1 MYRWEITRAA
11 LAQRVFAVVRS
22 ETYDEASATADT
34 LLSAGITSLE
44 ISLTT
49 PFALEAVTTLSR
61 ELGNDA
67 VIGAG
72 TVLDAVS
79 ARMAVDAGAR
89 FLVSPSLDAEVIRTG
104 HRYGVPV
111 FPGVATPTE
120 MVRALELGADALK
133 LFPASAHRP
142 GWLRDVRA
150 ALPQA
155 PVLPTGGVTVE
166 TAPEWIA
173 AGAVAVGMG
182 SALSEGDRETV
193 AKRAADLLAR
203 LADAAPQPPAGPE
216 VPGLYD
222 V

>member
-22 ETYDEASATADT
+22 ESYDQAAAVADM
-34 LLSAGITSLE
+34 LLSAGLTTLE

-49 PFALEAVTTLSR
+49 PFALEAVTTLVR
-61 ELGNDA
+61 EVGEDA

-72 TVLDAVS
+72 AVLDATS

-89 FLVSPSLDAEVIRTG
+89 FLASPGLDEGVVRTG

-120 MVRALELGADALK
+120 MVRAMELGADALK
-133 LFPASAHRP
+133 LFPASAHAP
-142 GWLRDVRA
+142 GWITDVAA

-155 PVLPTGGVTVE
+155 AVLPTGGITID

-173 AGAVAVGMG
+173 AGAVACGMG
-182 SALSEGDRETV
+182 AELTEGDRDTV
-193 AKRAADLLAR
+193 AKRVTELLAR
-203 LADAAPQPPAGPE
+203 LADAR
-216 VPGLYD
+216 
-222 V
+222 

>member
-11 LAQRVFAVVRS
+11 LAQRVFAIVRS
-22 ETYDEASATADT
+22 TTYDEASATADT
-34 LLSAGITSLE
+34 LLSAGVTTLE

-49 PFALEAVTTLSR
+49 PFALEAVTTLTR
-61 ELGNDA
+61 ELGEDA

-89 FLVSPSLDAEVIRTG
+89 FLSSPSLDAEVIRTG

-133 LFPASAHRP
+133 VFPAADRRP
-142 GWLRDVRA
+142 SWLGEIRA

-155 PVLPTGGVTVE
+155 PLLPAGGVSVE
-166 TAPEWIA
+166 SAPEWIA
-173 AGAVAVGMG
+173 AGAVAVGLG
-182 SALSEGDRETV
+182 SALSDGDRDTV
-193 AKRAADLLAR
+193 AKRASALLAR
-203 LADAAPQPPAGPE
+203 LAEAASGDPVPE
-216 VPGLYD
+216 SALEFYEY
-222 V
+222 

>member
-11 LAQRVFAVVRS
+11 LEQRVFAIVRS
-22 ETYDEASATADT
+22 DSYERVTATADT
-34 LLSAGITSLE
+34 LLAAGITSLE
-44 ISLTT
+44 ISLTS
-49 PFALEAVTTLSR
+49 PHALDAVSTLRR
-61 ELGNDA
+61 ETGDDM

-72 TVLDAVS
+72 TVLDAAA
-79 ARMAVDAGAR
+79 ARAAVDAGAR
-89 FLVSPSLDAEVIRTG
+89 FLVSPALDVEVIRTG

-120 MVRALELGADALK
+120 AVQAMESGADALK
-133 LFPASAHRP
+133 LFPASAHDP

-155 PVLPTGGVTVE
+155 ALLPTGGVTVE

-173 AGAVAVGMG
+173 AGAVACGMG

-193 AKRAADLLAR
+193 AKRVTELLQKLEDAVPAR
-203 LADAAPQPPAGPE
+203 PRRE
-216 VPGLYD
+216 RR
-222 V
+222 

>member
-11 LAQRVFAVVRS
+11 LEQRVFAIVRGES
-22 ETYDEASATADT
+22 YEKATAAADT
-34 LLSAGITSLE
+34 LLGAGVTSLE

-49 PFALEAVTTLSR
+49 PFALEAISTLRR
-61 ELGNDA
+61 ETGDDS

-72 TVLDAVS
+72 TVLDGAS
-79 ARMAVDAGAR
+79 ARLAVDAGAR

-111 FPGVATPTE
+111 FPGVASPTE

-133 LFPASAHRP
+133 LFPASAHSPR
-142 GWLRDVRA
+142 WLRDVRA

-166 TAPEWIA
+166 DAPEWIA
-173 AGAVAVGMG
+173 AGAAACGMG
-182 SALSEGDRETV
+182 SALTEGDRETV
-193 AKRAADLLAR
+193 TKRVTELLQRLEDAVPHHAR
-203 LADAAPQPPAGPE
+203 
-216 VPGLYD
+216 
-222 V
+222 

>member
-11 LAQRVFAVVRS
+11 LAQRVFAIVRCK
-22 ETYDEASATADT
+22 TYDEASATADT

-49 PFALEAVTTLSR
+49 PFALEAVTTLTR
-61 ELGNDA
+61 ELGEDA

-72 TVLDAVS
+72 TVLDAAS

-104 HRYGVPV
+104 HRYGIPV
-111 FPGVATPTE
+111 FPGVSTPTE
-120 MVRALELGADALK
+120 IARGLELGADALK
-133 LFPASAHRP
+133 LFPASAHHP
-142 GWLRDVRA
+142 SWIRDVRA

-155 PVLPTGGVTVE
+155 PLLPTGGVTAE
-166 TAPEWIA
+166 NAPDWIA

-182 SALSEGDRETV
+182 SALSEGDRDTV
-193 AKRAADLLAR
+193 AKRAADLLSR
-203 LADAAPQPPAGPE
+203 LADAASDQLPPGPVE
-216 VPGLYD
+216 PYD
-222 V
+222 D

>member
-11 LAQRVFAVVRS
+11 LEQRVFAIVRAES
-22 ETYDEASATADT
+22 YEKATAAADT
-34 LLSAGITSLE
+34 LLGAGITSLE

-49 PFALEAVTTLSR
+49 PFALEAISTLRR
-61 ELGNDA
+61 ETGDDS

-72 TVLDAVS
+72 TVLDGPS
-79 ARMAVDAGAR
+79 ARLAVDAGAR

-120 MVRALELGADALK
+120 MVRAMELGADALK
-133 LFPASAHRP
+133 LFPASAHGPR
-142 GWLRDVRA
+142 WLRDVRA

-166 TAPEWIA
+166 DAPEWIA
-173 AGAVAVGMG
+173 AGAAACGMG
-182 SALSEGDRETV
+182 SALAEGDRETV
-193 AKRAADLLAR
+193 AKRVTELLQR
-203 LADAAPQPPAGPE
+203 LEDA
-216 VPGLYD
+216 VPHHGR
-222 V
+222 